1 LGSNIF
7 RPQARRARPASLGE
21 PDAAVNNFPPHCRS
35 FVVLLAQCDTVSRSR
50 RSDSSYRDS
59 CRLVSASGLG
69 RCAQLLS
76 CLAFVHLGLRSGL
89 RQPASGGFLFEHSR
103 SLSLSRF
110 SFSIGFSNLRATSH
124 RRATRTL
131 ACLGQ
136 HADEVTALRHAKL
149 RSPGEPCHR
158 FDLNR
163 FRFLVRLVGSIDFHR
178 SSLVRLGFVFV
189 SRSVPADNVASL
201 LLCLGPCLIRS
212 REECSST
219 AGCTC
224 GRAHLGFLA
233 RKSAV

>member
-1 LGSNIF
+1 VTPYLALAGLILHIETAAAWF
-7 RPQARRARPASLGE
+7 LRPVSGGAR
-21 PDAAVNNFPPHCRS
+21 
-35 FVVLLAQCDTVSRSR
+35 
-50 RSDSSYRDS
+50 S
-59 CRLVSASGLG
+59 CCLV
-69 RCAQLLS
+69 LLS
-76 CLAFVHLGLRSGL
+76 CISVFVRGSDSLPREDSYSSTLV
-89 RQPASGGFLFEHSR
+89 
-103 SLSLSRF
+103 LSLSRF

-212 REECSST
+212 REECKHRRLHLWPCSSRFPRPQKCCLIFRFT
-219 AGCTC
+219 RCAPWFPFNHAAECFVSAGPIS
-224 GRAHLGFLA
+224 L
-233 RKSAV
+233 